1 MKIGTLVQPR
11 TIGIGKSNQ
20 NGDEFTVLPGMG
32 VTLTES
38 KNGFAVRVFW
48 FGGPYKGRDTH
59 ALAELIKVG
68 SNDEET
74 FSEDRSHCLNHR
86 GREGS

>member
-1 MKIGTLVQPR
+1 MKIGTLVQRR
-11 TIGIGKSNQ
+11 TWHVAKRTD
-20 NGDEFTVLPGMG
+20 GDEFTVLPGVG
-32 VTLTES
+32 ITLTES
-38 KNGFAVRVFW
+38 KNGFGVRVFW